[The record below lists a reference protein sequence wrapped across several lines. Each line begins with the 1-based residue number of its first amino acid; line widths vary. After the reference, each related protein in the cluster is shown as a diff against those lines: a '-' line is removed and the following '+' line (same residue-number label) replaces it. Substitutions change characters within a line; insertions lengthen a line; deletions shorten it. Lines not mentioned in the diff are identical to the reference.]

1 MRLTDEVHRLDLLVL
16 IIATAD
22 LRFFFHT
29 ISGKQI
35 VKSGFFSLDMIF
47 QFLRP

>member
-22 LRFFFHT
+22 LRFFHT

-35 VKSGFFSLDMIF
+35 VKSGFFSPDMIF